1 MIIGRFLF
9 QKGDRNMST
18 GFIIA
23 LVILALAVH
32 ITIVIAMNQAM
43 EDKGYGR
50 GRVRA
55 IGLVLCAVCG
65 FCGCVYVAALPDL
78 VSREAG
84 RRILKSLE
92 KRP

>member
-65 FCGCVYVAALPDL
+65 FGGGV
-78 VSREAG
+78 
-84 RRILKSLE
+84 
-92 KRP
+92 